1 MTAMFFTKQLAA
13 FNCTH
18 SDLLTY
24 GGCMLINTCDARI
37 QLLHGEHLR
46 LRSAAGAR
54 LTSIDG
60 IAWITVDRDPGDFV
74 IPAGDSFV
82 VPSDWPVLVGPL
94 FGAAT
99 VEVQG
104 TPRTVADAVARTIE
118 PRGHG
123 VPARIYLGRNSLS
136 Y

>member
-1 MTAMFFTKQLAA
+1 MTAMIFTKQLAA
-13 FNCTH
+13 WSGTH
-18 SDLLTY
+18 ADLVKS

-37 QLLHGEHLR
+37 RLLHGDHLR

-54 LTSIDG
+54 LTSIYG

-82 VPSDWPVLVGPL
+82 VASDRPVLVGPL

-118 PRGHG
+118 PKGHG
-123 VPARIYLGRNSLS
+123 VSARIYLAYNSLK